1 MIRIKKQFFII
12 LFILFLFSF
21 CSCKSYSFNTLV
33 IGDSLFSGFKIPF
46 SKSVFYLI
54 DKKLPGDFINNCE
67 IGLSARNVTD
77 RLKEFDKITIT
88 HVIIELGSNDFLRN
102 IDCKITYKNLSNIIK
117 YFKNK
122 NVKVCVVNFYDSSM
136 LDYRQYFTLF
146 NHEFL
151 EEYNNIFLDLEN
163 ILLINNIWDG
173 KFSNEEYKIDDFH
186 PNKKGS
192 KLISNI
198 IVNFIKKSNFYSS

>member
-1 MIRIKKQFFII
+1 MIRLKKRFFII

-21 CSCKSYSFNTLV
+21 YSCKSYSFNTLV

-54 DKKLPGDFINNCE
+54 DKKLPGNFINNCE

-102 IDCKITYKNLSNIIK
+102 VDCKITYKNLSNIIK

-136 LDYRQYFTLF
+136 LDYSQYFTLF
-146 NHEFL
+146 NQEFL
-151 EEYNNIFLDLEN
+151 EDYNNIFLDLEN
-163 ILLINNIWDG
+163 ILLINNIWMG
-173 KFSNEEYKIDDFH
+173 NFLMKNI
-186 PNKKGS
+186 
-192 KLISNI
+192 KLMIFI
-198 IVNFIKKSNFYSS
+198 QIKKVQN